1 MRHDYST
8 GGEPMENNHVNYCEM
23 PMLPLRGV
31 LVFPYMIIHLDV
43 GREKSINAIDEAML
57 NKREIFLAMQKEAQ
71 TDEPTSDDIYQVG
84 TIAEIK
90 QLLKLPGGTI
100 RVLVEGL
107 YRARIENYLSYEP
120 FIKVGVIKE
129 EDKIEKDDPE
139 VEALMRNLISQFEQ
153 YVKMSKKI
161 PPETVVSVITL
172 EEPGRLADVVA
183 SHLNLKL
190 SDRQSILEA
199 ISVKIRLEGL
209 CTILAK
215 EMEILELE
223 RKINLRVRKQME
235 KTQKEYYLRE
245 QLKAIQK
252 ELGDKDDRIAEADE
266 LRERIRKAKL
276 PKDIHERALRELER
290 LEKMPPMVAE
300 AMVVRNYL
308 DWLLDLPWNKETKDR
323 LDINVAEE
331 ILNEDHYGLVTVK
344 ERILEYLAI
353 RQLAKKM
360 KGPILCFVGPP
371 GVGKTSLAKSIARA
385 LERKFIRMS
394 LGGVRD
400 EAEIR
405 GHRRTYVG
413 SMPGRIVQNIK
424 LAGSKNPVF
433 LLDEIDKMSSD
444 FRGDPSSALLEVLD
458 PEQNSTFSDHF
469 IEAPFDLSKVM
480 FITTANVQYNIP
492 RPLQDRMEIITISG
506 YTEEEKL
513 NIAMKYLLPKQIK
526 EHGLKVEQITVSENA
541 VRAII
546 REYTREAGVR
556 SLERSLATLCR
567 KVARD
572 IVAGK
577 VQEAKVSAQ
586 NISQFLGIA
595 KYRFGLAEKEN
606 QIGVVTGMAWTEV
619 GGEILTVEVQSHKG
633 KGRITLTGQLGD
645 VMKESAQAGF
655 TYIRSI
661 APQLGIAEDFYENTD
676 IHVHVPEGAIPKDG
690 PSAGITMATAIASEL
705 SRRKVR
711 RDIAMT
717 GEITL
722 RGRVLPVGG
731 IKEKVLAA
739 HRAGCKTIILPAENK
754 KDLEDIPANV
764 SRKLK
769 FVLVESMD
777 EVLPVVLL
785 EQEIKT
791 EDRPEIADLAHVM
804 SHQEPERTSHADC

>member
-1 MRHDYST
+1 
-8 GGEPMENNHVNYCEM
+8 M

-31 LVFPYMIIHLDV
+31 LVFPYMIVHLDV

-57 NKREIFLAMQKEAQ
+57 DKREIFLAMQKEAH
-71 TDEPTSDDIYQVG
+71 TDEPEENDIHEIG
-84 TIAEIK
+84 TVAEIK
-90 QLLKLPGGTI
+90 QLLKLPGGTV

-107 YRARIENYLSYEP
+107 YRGKVEKYLSHDPYL
-120 FIKVGVIKE
+120 KVAVKKE
-129 EDKIEKDDPE
+129 EDELLKGDPE
-139 VEALMRNLISQFEQ
+139 AEALMRNLVNQFEQ
-153 YVKMSKKI
+153 YVKMSKKVT
-161 PPETVVSVITL
+161 PETVISVITI

-199 ISVKIRLEGL
+199 ISVKKRLEDLG
-209 CTILAK
+209 TILAK

-252 ELGDKDDRIAEADE
+252 ELGEKEDRVAEVDE
-266 LRERIRKAKL
+266 LRERIKKAKF
-276 PKDIHERALRELER
+276 PKEINERALRELDR

-331 ILNEDHYGLVTVK
+331 ILNEDHYGLTKVK
-344 ERILEYLAI
+344 ERIIEYLSI

-371 GVGKTSLAKSIARA
+371 GTGKTSLAKSIARA
-385 LERKFIRMS
+385 LERKFTRMS

-413 SMPGRIVQNIK
+413 SMPGRIIQNIK
-424 LAGSKNPVF
+424 IAGSNNPVF
-433 LLDEIDKMSSD
+433 LLDEIDKMGAD
-444 FRGDPSSALLEVLD
+444 FRGDPTSALLEVLD
-458 PEQNSTFSDHF
+458 PEQNATFSDHY

-480 FITTANVQYNIP
+480 FITTANVEYNIP
-492 RPLQDRMEIITISG
+492 RPLLDRMEIIRISG

-513 NIAMKYLLPKQIK
+513 NIATKYLLPKQIK
-526 EHGLKVEQITVSENA
+526 EHGLNDKQISVSENA
-541 VRAII
+541 IRSII

-556 SLERSLATLCR
+556 SLERTVATLCR

-572 IVAGK
+572 IVAK
-577 VQEAKVSAQ
+577 KTEEAKITAQ
-586 NISQFLGIA
+586 NISQYLGSP
-595 KYRFGLAEKEN
+595 KYRFGLAEKED
-606 QIGVVTGMAWTEV
+606 QIGVVTGLAWTEV
-619 GGEILTVEVQSHKG
+619 GGEVLTVEVQSHPG
-633 KGRITLTGQLGD
+633 KGRLALTGQLGD
-645 VMKESAQAGF
+645 VMKESAQAGY

-661 APQLGIAEDFYENTD
+661 AKELGIPDDFYENTD
-676 IHVHVPEGAIPKDG
+676 VHVHVPEGAIPKDG
-690 PSAGITMATAIASEL
+690 PSAGVTMATAIASEL
-705 SRRKVR
+705 SKRKVR
-711 RDIAMT
+711 QDIAMT

-739 HRAGCKTIILPAENK
+739 HRAGCKTIILPQDNK

-769 FVLVESMD
+769 FVLVETME
-777 EVLPVVLL
+777 EVLPIALL
-785 EQEIKT
+785 EREAPLASNQE
-791 EDRPEIADLAHVM
+791 
-804 SHQEPERTSHADC
+804 QENDPDA

>member
-1 MRHDYST
+1 MTNHT
-8 GGEPMENNHVNYCEM
+8 GVNFLVNETGMISEM

-31 LVFPYMIIHLDV
+31 LVFPYMIVHLDV

-57 NKREIFLAMQKEAQ
+57 DKREIFLAMQKEAH
-71 TDEPTSDDIYQVG
+71 TDEPEENDIYEIG
-84 TIAEIK
+84 TVAEVK
-90 QLLKLPGGTI
+90 QLLKLPGGTV

-107 YRARIENYLSYEP
+107 YRGKVEKYLAHDPYLKVA
-120 FIKVGVIKE
+120 IKKE
-129 EDKIEKDDPE
+129 EDQLPKGDPE
-139 VEALMRNLISQFEQ
+139 AEALMRNLVNQFEQ
-153 YVKMSKKI
+153 FVKMSKKVT
-161 PPETVVSVITL
+161 PETVISVITI

-190 SDRQSILEA
+190 SDRQRILEA
-199 ISVKIRLEGL
+199 ISIKKRLEDL

-245 QLKAIQK
+245 QLKAIQQ
-252 ELGDKDDRIAEADE
+252 ELGEKEDRVAEVDE
-266 LRERIRKAKL
+266 LRERIKKARF
-276 PKDIHERALRELER
+276 PKEINERALRELDR
-290 LEKMPPMVAE
+290 LERMPPMVAE

-323 LDINVAEE
+323 LDIKLAEE
-331 ILNEDHYGLVTVK
+331 ILNEDHYGLTKVK
-344 ERILEYLAI
+344 ERIIEYLSI

-371 GVGKTSLAKSIARA
+371 GTGKTSLAKSIARA
-385 LERKFIRMS
+385 LERKFTRMS

-413 SMPGRIVQNIK
+413 SMPGRIIQNIK
-424 LAGSKNPVF
+424 IAGSKNPVF
-433 LLDEIDKMSSD
+433 LLDEIDKMAFD
-444 FRGDPSSALLEVLD
+444 FRGDPTSALLEVLD
-458 PEQNSTFSDHF
+458 PEQNSTFSDHY

-492 RPLQDRMEIITISG
+492 RPLLDRMEIINISG

-513 NIAMKYLLPKQIK
+513 NIAVKYLLPKQIK
-526 EHGLKVEQITVSENA
+526 EHGLKEEQITVSENA
-541 VRAII
+541 IRAII

-556 SLERSLATLCR
+556 NLERNIATLCR

-572 IVAGK
+572 IVAK
-577 VQEAKVSAQ
+577 KTKSAKISAQ
-586 NISQFLGIA
+586 NISQYLGIA
-595 KYRFGLAEKEN
+595 KYRYGLAEKED
-606 QIGVVTGMAWTEV
+606 QIGVVTGLAWTEV
-619 GGEILTVEVQSHKG
+619 GGEVLTVEVQSHKG
-633 KGRITLTGQLGD
+633 KGRISLTGQLGD

-661 APQLGIAEDFYENTD
+661 ASELGIPEDFYENTD

-705 SRRKVR
+705 SGRKVR
-711 RDIAMT
+711 QEVAMT

-769 FVLVESMD
+769 FILVNSMS
-777 EVLPVVLL
+777 EVLPVALL
-785 EQEIKT
+785 EKESHVEKEAPRST
-791 EDRPEIADLAHVM
+791 SPEIR
-804 SHQEPERTSHADC
+804 PERTLDA

>member
-1 MRHDYST
+1 MD
-8 GGEPMENNHVNYCEM
+8 ENNDRYIEI

-31 LVFPYMIIHLDV
+31 LVFPYMIVHLDV
-43 GREKSINAIDEAML
+43 GREKSISAIDEAML
-57 NKREIFLAMQKEAQ
+57 KRKEIFLAMQKEAQ
-71 TDEPTSDDIYQVG
+71 TDEPGPKDVYHFG
-84 TIAEIK
+84 TVAEIK

-107 YRARIENYLSYEP
+107 YRARIKNFVAEEP
-120 FIKVGVIKE
+120 FIRVEVSKE
-129 EDKIEKDDPE
+129 VDQVNPGEPE
-139 VEALMRNLISQFEQ
+139 VEALMRNLISQFEH

-172 EEPGRLADVVA
+172 EDPGRLADVVA

-190 SDRQSILEA
+190 SERQSILEA
-199 ISVKIRLEGL
+199 VSVKLRLEGL

-252 ELGDKDDRIAEADE
+252 ELGDKDDRTAEADE
-266 LRERIRKAKL
+266 LREKIKKARL
-276 PKDIHERALRELER
+276 PKEIHDRAVRELER
-290 LEKMPPMVAE
+290 LERMPPMVAE
-300 AMVVRNYL
+300 AMVVRNYIE
-308 DWLLDLPWNKETKDR
+308 WILDLPWNKETKDR
-323 LDINVAEE
+323 LDLDMAED
-331 ILNEDHYGLVTVK
+331 ILNEDHYGLVKVK

-413 SMPGRIVQNIK
+413 SMPGRVIQNIK
-424 LAGSKNPVF
+424 LVGSKNPVF
-433 LLDEIDKMSSD
+433 LLDEIDKMNSD
-444 FRGDPSSALLEVLD
+444 FRGDPASALLEVLD
-458 PEQNSTFSDHF
+458 PEQNHTFSDHY

-480 FITTANVQYNIP
+480 FITTANVQYSIP
-492 RPLQDRMEIITISG
+492 RPLLDRMEVINITG

-513 NIAMKYLLPKQIK
+513 NIATRYLLPKQIK
-526 EHGLKVEQITVSENA
+526 EHGLNDGQISVSENA
-541 VRAII
+541 IRAII

-556 SLERSLATLCR
+556 NLERNIATICR

-572 IVAGK
+572 IVTRKTQQSK
-577 VQEAKVSAQ
+577 VTAQ
-586 NISQFLGIA
+586 NVSQYLGIA

-606 QIGVVTGMAWTEV
+606 QVGVVTGLAWTEV
-619 GGEILTVEVQSHKG
+619 GGEVLTVEAQTLTG
-633 KGRITLTGQLGD
+633 KGRLMLTGQLGD
-645 VMKESAQAGF
+645 VMKESAQAGYTF
-655 TYIRSI
+655 IRSI
-661 APQLGIAEDFYENTD
+661 AKKLEIPEDFNEQTD

-690 PSAGITMATAIASEL
+690 PSAGITIATAIASEL
-705 SRRKVR
+705 SLRKVR
-711 RDIAMT
+711 REVAMT

-739 HRAGCKTIILPAENK
+739 HRAGCKTVVLPAENK

-764 SRKLK
+764 SRKLEYI
-769 FVLVESMD
+769 LVESME

-785 EQEIKT
+785 EKEMPVMAVQEGM
-791 EDRPEIADLAHVM
+791 PHVEN
-804 SHQEPERTSHADC
+804 QNG

>member
-1 MRHDYST
+1 MGNET
-8 GGEPMENNHVNYCEM
+8 GLISEM

-31 LVFPYMIIHLDV
+31 LVFPYMIVHLDV

-57 NKREIFLAMQKEAQ
+57 DKREIFLAMQKEAH
-71 TDEPTSDDIYQVG
+71 TDEPEENDIHEIG
-84 TIAEIK
+84 TVAEIK
-90 QLLKLPGGTI
+90 QLLKLPGGTV

-107 YRARIENYLSYEP
+107 YRGKVEKYLSHDPYL
-120 FIKVGVIKE
+120 KVAVKKE
-129 EDKIEKDDPE
+129 EDELLKGDPE
-139 VEALMRNLISQFEQ
+139 AEALMRNLVNQFEQ
-153 YVKMSKKI
+153 YVKMSKKVT
-161 PPETVVSVITL
+161 PETVISVITI

-199 ISVKIRLEGL
+199 ISVKKRLEDLG
-209 CTILAK
+209 TILAK

-252 ELGDKDDRIAEADE
+252 ELGEKEDRVAEVDE
-266 LRERIRKAKL
+266 LRERIKKAKF
-276 PKDIHERALRELER
+276 PKEINERALRELDR

-331 ILNEDHYGLVTVK
+331 ILNEDHYGLTKVK
-344 ERILEYLAI
+344 ERIIEYLSI

-371 GVGKTSLAKSIARA
+371 GTGKTSLAKSIARA
-385 LERKFIRMS
+385 LERKFTRMS

-413 SMPGRIVQNIK
+413 SMPGRIIQNIK
-424 LAGSKNPVF
+424 IAGSNNPVF
-433 LLDEIDKMSSD
+433 LLDEIDKMGAD
-444 FRGDPSSALLEVLD
+444 FRGDPTSALLEVLD
-458 PEQNSTFSDHF
+458 PEQNATFSDHY

-480 FITTANVQYNIP
+480 FITTANVEYNIP
-492 RPLQDRMEIITISG
+492 RPLLDRMEIIRISG

-513 NIAMKYLLPKQIK
+513 NIATKYLLPKQIK
-526 EHGLKVEQITVSENA
+526 EHGLNDKQISVSENA
-541 VRAII
+541 IRSII

-556 SLERSLATLCR
+556 SLERTVATLCR

-572 IVAGK
+572 IVAK
-577 VQEAKVSAQ
+577 KTEEAKITAQ
-586 NISQFLGIA
+586 NISQYLGSP
-595 KYRFGLAEKEN
+595 KYRFGLAEKED
-606 QIGVVTGMAWTEV
+606 QIGVVTGLAWTEV
-619 GGEILTVEVQSHKG
+619 GGEVLTVEVQSHPG
-633 KGRITLTGQLGD
+633 KGRLALTGQLGD
-645 VMKESAQAGF
+645 VMKESAQAGY

-661 APQLGIAEDFYENTD
+661 AKELGIPDDFYENTD
-676 IHVHVPEGAIPKDG
+676 VHVHVPEGAIPKDG
-690 PSAGITMATAIASEL
+690 PSAGVTMATAIASEL
-705 SRRKVR
+705 SKRKVR
-711 RDIAMT
+711 QDIAMT

-739 HRAGCKTIILPAENK
+739 HRAGCKTIILPQDNK

-769 FVLVESMD
+769 FVLVETME
-777 EVLPVVLL
+777 EVLPIALL
-785 EQEIKT
+785 EREAPLASNQE
-791 EDRPEIADLAHVM
+791 
-804 SHQEPERTSHADC
+804 QENDPDA

>member
-1 MRHDYST
+1 
-8 GGEPMENNHVNYCEM
+8 M

>member
-1 MRHDYST
+1 MDENEMDYY
-8 GGEPMENNHVNYCEM
+8 EI

-31 LVFPYMIIHLDV
+31 LVFPYMIVHLDV

-71 TDEPTSDDIYQVG
+71 TDEPRPKDIYQFG
-84 TIAEIK
+84 TVAEIK

-107 YRARIENYLSYEP
+107 YRARVHKYISYDP
-120 FIKVGVIKE
+120 FIKVEVVKE
-129 EDKIEKDDPE
+129 EDKVEKDDPE
-139 VEALMRNLISQFEQ
+139 LEALMRNLVNQFEQ

-161 PPETVVSVITL
+161 PPETVISVITL
-172 EEPGRLADVVA
+172 EDPGRLADVVA
-183 SHLNLKL
+183 SHLSLKL

-199 ISVKIRLEGL
+199 VSVKMRLEGL

-252 ELGDKDDRIAEADE
+252 ELGDKDDRMAEAE
-266 LRERIRKAKL
+266 EMREKVRKAKL
-276 PKDIHERALRELER
+276 PKEVNERVIREIER

-300 AMVVRNYL
+300 AMVVRNYIE
-308 DWLLDLPWNKETKDR
+308 WILDLPWNKETKDR
-323 LDINVAEE
+323 LDINLAEE
-331 ILNEDHYGLVTVK
+331 ILDEDHYGLEKVK

-353 RQLAKKM
+353 RQLAKKI

-385 LERKFIRMS
+385 LQRKFIRMS

-413 SMPGRIVQNIK
+413 SMPGRIIQNIK

-433 LLDEIDKMSSD
+433 LLDEIDKMNSD
-444 FRGDPSSALLEVLD
+444 FRGDPASALLEVLD
-458 PEQNSTFSDHF
+458 PEQNYTFSDHY

-480 FITTANVQYNIP
+480 FITTANVQFSIP
-492 RPLQDRMEIITISG
+492 RPLLDRMEVINISG

-526 EHGLKVEQITVSENA
+526 EHGLTDAKITISENA
-541 VRAII
+541 IRAII

-556 SLERSLATLCR
+556 NLERTIATICR

-572 IVAGK
+572 IVAK
-577 VQEAKVSAQ
+577 ETESAKVTAQ
-586 NISQFLGIA
+586 NIYHYLGIP

-606 QIGVVTGMAWTEV
+606 QVGVVTGLAWTEV
-619 GGEILTVEVQSHKG
+619 GGEVLTVEAQSLKG
-633 KGRITLTGQLGD
+633 KGRLTLTGQLGD

-655 TYIRSI
+655 TYIRSVAKDLDI
-661 APQLGIAEDFYENTD
+661 PEGFDENTD
-676 IHVHVPEGAIPKDG
+676 IHIHVPEGAIPKDG
-690 PSAGITMATAIASEL
+690 PSAGITMATAMASEL
-705 SRRKVR
+705 SGRNVR
-711 RDIAMT
+711 RDVAMT

-739 HRAGCKTIILPAENK
+739 HRAGCKTVILPVENK
-754 KDLEDIPANV
+754 KDLEDIPPNV
-764 SRKLK
+764 SRKLE
-769 FVLVESMD
+769 FILVESMS
-777 EVLPVVLL
+777 EVLPVVLSEKNPETL
-785 EQEIKT
+785 ENGES
-791 EDRPEIADLAHVM
+791 HVK
-804 SHQEPERTSHADC
+804 D

>member
-1 MRHDYST
+1 MKKS
-8 GGEPMENNHVNYCEM
+8 EVNYCEM

-31 LVFPYMIIHLDV
+31 LVFPYMIVHLDV

-57 NKREIFLAMQKEAQ
+57 DKREIFLAMQKEAQ
-71 TDEPTSDDIYQVG
+71 TDEPDADDIYQVG
-84 TIAEIK
+84 TIAEIR

-107 YRARIENYLSYEP
+107 HRAKIDKYLSYDP
-120 FIKVGVIKE
+120 YIKVRVIKE
-129 EDKIEKDDPE
+129 EDQMEKDDPE
-139 VEALMRNLISQFEQ
+139 VEALMRNLINQFEQ
-153 YVKMSKKI
+153 YVKVSKKI
-161 PPETVVSVITL
+161 PPETVVSVVTL

-199 ISVKIRLEGL
+199 ISVKDRLEGL

-252 ELGDKDDRIAEADE
+252 ELGDKEDRVAEADE
-266 LRERIRKAKL
+266 LRDKIKKAKL
-276 PKDIHERALRELER
+276 PKEVNERALRELER

-308 DWLLDLPWNKETKDR
+308 EWLLDLPWNKETKDR

-331 ILNEDHYGLVTVK
+331 ILNEDHYGLTTVK
-344 ERILEYLAI
+344 ERIIEYLSI

-413 SMPGRIVQNIK
+413 SMPGRIVQNMK

-433 LLDEIDKMSSD
+433 LFDEIDKMNSD

-458 PEQNSTFSDHF
+458 PEQNSTFSDHY
-469 IEAPFDLSKVM
+469 IEAPFDLSKVL

-492 RPLQDRMEIITISG
+492 RPLLDRMEIIHISG

-526 EHGLKVEQITVSENA
+526 EHGLKDAQLSVSENA
-541 VRAII
+541 VRTII

-556 SLERSLATLCR
+556 SLERSLAALCR

-572 IVAGK
+572 IVAK
-577 VQEAKVSAQ
+577 KTKEAKISAQ
-586 NISQFLGIA
+586 NIGQYLGIP

-606 QIGVVTGMAWTEV
+606 QIGVVTGLAWTEV
-619 GGEILTVEVQSHKG
+619 GGEVLTVEVQSHKG

-661 APQLGIAEDFYENTD
+661 ASKLDIPEDFYENTD

-711 RDIAMT
+711 QDVAMT

-739 HRAGCKTIILPAENK
+739 HRAGCKIIIMPADNK

-769 FVLVESMD
+769 FVFVDSMS
-777 EVLPVVLL
+777 EVLPMALL
-785 EQEIKT
+785 EKEAATENTAERKNHEI
-791 EDRPEIADLAHVM
+791 
-804 SHQEPERTSHADC
+804 EPERTLDA

>member
-1 MRHDYST
+1 
-8 GGEPMENNHVNYCEM
+8 
-23 PMLPLRGV
+23 
-31 LVFPYMIIHLDV
+31 YMIVHLDV
-43 GREKSINAIDEAML
+43 GREKSINAIDAAML
-57 NKREIFLAMQKEAQ
+57 NRKEIFLAMQKEAQ
-71 TDEPTSDDIYQVG
+71 TDEPGQNDIYHFG
-84 TIAEIK
+84 TVVEIK

-107 YRARIENYLSYEP
+107 YRARIKKFLAEEP
-120 FIKVGVIKE
+120 FIRVEVKKE
-129 EDKIEKDDPE
+129 VDQLDPGDPE
-139 VEALMRNLISQFEQ
+139 VEALMRNLVSQFEH

-172 EEPGRLADVVA
+172 EDPGRLADVVA

-190 SDRQSILEA
+190 SERQSILEA
-199 ISVKIRLEGL
+199 VSVKLRLEGL

-252 ELGDKDDRIAEADE
+252 ELGDKDDRTAEADE
-266 LRERIRKAKL
+266 LREKIKKARL
-276 PKDIHERALRELER
+276 PKEIHERAIRELER
-290 LEKMPPMVAE
+290 LERMPPMVAE
-300 AMVVRNYL
+300 AMVVRNYIE
-308 DWLLDLPWNKETKDR
+308 WILDLPWNKETKDR
-323 LDINVAEE
+323 LNLNMAED
-331 ILNEDHYGLVTVK
+331 ILNEDHYGLTKVK

-413 SMPGRIVQNIK
+413 SMPGRVIQNIK
-424 LAGSKNPVF
+424 LVGSKNPVF

-444 FRGDPSSALLEVLD
+444 FRGDPASALLEVLD
-458 PEQNSTFSDHF
+458 PEQNHTFSDHY

-492 RPLQDRMEIITISG
+492 RPLLDRMEVINITG

-513 NIAMKYLLPKQIK
+513 NIATKYLLPKQIK
-526 EHGLKVEQITVSENA
+526 EHGLKEEQISVSENA
-541 VRAII
+541 IRVII

-556 SLERSLATLCR
+556 NLERNIATVCR

-572 IVAGK
+572 IVTGK
-577 VQEAKVSAQ
+577 AQQAKVTAQ
-586 NISQFLGIA
+586 NVSQYLGIA

-606 QIGVVTGMAWTEV
+606 QVGVVTGLAWTEV
-619 GGEILTVEVQSHKG
+619 GGEVLTVEAQTLTG
-633 KGRITLTGQLGD
+633 KGRLMLTGQLGD
-645 VMKESAQAGF
+645 VMKESAQAGY
-655 TYIRSI
+655 TYIRSV
-661 APQLGIAEDFYENTD
+661 ANQLEIAENFHETTD

-690 PSAGITMATAIASEL
+690 PSAGITIATAIASEL

-711 RDIAMT
+711 REVAMT
-717 GEITL
+717 GE
-722 RGRVLPVGG
+722 
-731 IKEKVLAA
+731 
-739 HRAGCKTIILPAENK
+739 
-754 KDLEDIPANV
+754 
-764 SRKLK
+764 
-769 FVLVESMD
+769 
-777 EVLPVVLL
+777 
-785 EQEIKT
+785 
-791 EDRPEIADLAHVM
+791 
-804 SHQEPERTSHADC
+804 